1 MPVRLRSDTMTLEV
15 KIESFEIVDLITM
28 QQHIGERYMEFLR
41 ANAMSLGLYVLHVG
55 DTDPQLPHVEDEV
68 YYVVAGSATLRVGSE
83 DRPVKPG
90 TLVHVEAGAD
100 HKFHSITENLTLLVV
115 FAPAQTRPD

>member
-1 MPVRLRSDTMTLEV
+1 M
-15 KIESFEIVDLITM
+15 ESFEIVDLITM

>member
-1 MPVRLRSDTMTLEV
+1 M
-15 KIESFEIVDLITM
+15 ESFEIVDLITM

-41 ANAMSLGLYVLHVG
+41 ANTMSLGLYVLPAG
-55 DTDPQLPHVEDEV
+55 DTDPQLPHIEDEV
-68 YYVVAGSATLRVGSE
+68 YYVVSGSATLRVGSE

-90 TLVHVEAGAD
+90 TLVYLEAGAE

>member
-1 MPVRLRSDTMTLEV
+1 M
-15 KIESFEIVDLITM
+15 ESFEIVDLITM

-41 ANAMSLGLYVLHVG
+41 VNAMSLGLYVLPAG
-55 DTDPQLPHVEDEV
+55 DTDPQLPHIEDEV
-68 YYVVAGSATLRVGSE
+68 YYVVSGSATLRVGSE

-90 TLVHVEAGAD
+90 TLVYLEAGAE